1 MLWVL
6 DGRAGHAGG
15 NSGRAG
21 ICKHTYVNI
30 TRIDVGGTYSL
41 LGAFGRGFGQGKN
54 IFRVYYNNKN
64 LSCPFP
70 GHWGA
75 GRD

>member
-1 MLWVL
+1 MQGGIPV
-6 DGRAGHAGG
+6 GRG
-15 NSGRAG
+15 
-21 ICKHTYVNI
+21 YVNI

-70 GHWGA
+70 GHWRA
-75 GRD
+75 GRDGWRWGTLDDVF